1 MGMINTQND
10 REMHI
15 SVIIVVFEGSFFDD
29 FLRIIRINKFVIRID
44 THGRMQN
51 RLKATRA
58 YTFIFFRGS
67 V

>member
-15 SVIIVVFEGSFFDD
+15 SVIIAVFEGRFLDD
-29 FLRIIRINKFVIRID
+29 FLTMIRMNKFVIRID

-51 RLKATRA
+51 RLKATRV